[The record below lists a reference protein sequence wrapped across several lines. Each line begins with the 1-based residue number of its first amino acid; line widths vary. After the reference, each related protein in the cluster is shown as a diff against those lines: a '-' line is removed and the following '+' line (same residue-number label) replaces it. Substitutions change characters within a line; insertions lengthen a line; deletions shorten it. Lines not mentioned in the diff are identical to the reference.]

1 MNHVNMSLGKEYQ
14 KGKTKIFIRQPE
26 SVFALEELRDR
37 TVFSYANKIQRFL
50 RKTALRKYYYEV
62 KKGGNDAL
70 VSKKERRRLS
80 LERPFKTDYI
90 NYRQNFKLK
99 DCIGDK
105 GTEKILFA
113 DLCNNLDKS
122 FWGSKVERRYA

>member
-1 MNHVNMSLGKEYQ
+1 MYL
-14 KGKTKIFIRQPE
+14 FINLYCNSCR
-26 SVFALEELRDR
+26 
-37 TVFSYANKIQRFL
+37 
-50 RKTALRKYYYEV
+50 YYYEV

-70 VSKKERRRLS
+70 VNKKERRRLS

-105 GTEKILFA
+105 GTPPFPFFSLSRSTIQVVAQHL
-113 DLCNNLDKS
+113 LQPTNYHVS
-122 FWGSKVERRYA
+122 R